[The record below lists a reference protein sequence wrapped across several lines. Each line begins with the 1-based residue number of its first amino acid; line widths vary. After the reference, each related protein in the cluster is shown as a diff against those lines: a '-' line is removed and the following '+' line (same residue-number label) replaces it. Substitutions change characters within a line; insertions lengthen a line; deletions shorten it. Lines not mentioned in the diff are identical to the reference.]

1 MSPTQP
7 ISPPIGLFILPL
19 VWRLLGV
26 LRPLVILSA
35 LVPVVSCDA
44 GNHHP
49 AGEAT
54 ASNRTFTQYQ
64 SGAPVVR
71 GTPLRFPDDHGSHP
85 QQSIEWWYLTSNL
98 QSDDGSTFGVQWT
111 LFRARLP
118 ENESTPT
125 TENNPWWQNQFY
137 FAHFALQSD
146 TAHHAFERFGRAG
159 QVQIHAA
166 PFRASLDDW
175 VLASTQSQRSQ
186 QSQQSE
192 TFLPLQL
199 QAQSRKEAQDFA
211 VDLKLDHSPIVAHGD
226 AGYSQKTPEGN
237 ASYYYSL
244 PFLSASGSLT
254 FAGKT
259 YSVSGDAWLDR
270 EWSGGLLNSDFTGWD
285 WFSLQSD
292 WQDSEQNNAQN
303 NAQNNTQ
310 RIAIMAFCLRGSDH
324 QYQYCDA
331 TRITQTTDR
340 PHSVKTEVIPQSNIA
355 LVATDTAILDDTSY
369 PVQWQLTLNQQT
381 LVIEAVNPDSR
392 NALTFPYWE
401 GRVTFRELSPAK
413 QIGLQGKGYAELTG
427 Y

>member
-1 MSPTQP
+1 MSLKDKITPQR
-7 ISPPIGLFILPL
+7 GLSIPSL
-19 VWRLLGV
+19 V
-26 LRPLVILSA
+26 LRRLAVLKMLVIFSA
-35 LVPVVSCDA
+35 LAMVVSCDA
-44 GNHHP
+44 GNHRPP
-49 AGEAT
+49 AEDT

-64 SGAPVVR
+64 SGTPVVR

-98 QSDDGSTFGVQWT
+98 QTDTGATFGVQWT

-118 ENESTPT
+118 ENEQTPA

-175 VLASTQSQRSQ
+175 VLASTQSQQSQ
-186 QSQQSE
+186 QSQQSDA
-192 TFLPLQL
+192 FLPLQL

-211 VDLKLDHSPIVAHGD
+211 VDLRLDHSPIVAHGD
-226 AGYSQKTPEGN
+226 AGYSQKTPQGN

-244 PFLSASGSLT
+244 PFLAASGSLT
-254 FAGKT
+254 FEGKT

-270 EWSGGLLNSDFTGWD
+270 EWSGGLLSRDLTGWD
-285 WFSLQSD
+285 WFSLQSEK
-292 WQDSEQNNAQN
+292 QHNG
-303 NAQNNTQ
+303 Q
-310 RIAIMAFCLRGSDH
+310 RSAIMAFCLRGSD
-324 QYQYCDA
+324 QDYQYCDA
-331 TRITQTTDR
+331 TRITQTADK
-340 PHSVKTEVIPQSNIA
+340 PHPVQTEVIPRSHIS
-355 LVATDTAILDDTSY
+355 LIATDTAILDDKPY

-381 LVIEAVNPDSR
+381 FAIEAINPDSR

-401 GRVTFRELSPAK
+401 GRVTFREVSPTN
-413 QIGLQGKGYAELTG
+413 QTGLQGKGYAELTG